1 MSYILE
7 ALKKSEQERNPDRV
21 PDLSTHHEQIV
32 VDTKKPFPW
41 LWLVIA
47 LVGLNLFV
55 VYWLF
60 FQQPVQQ
67 TTQPVMVDQKP
78 TEQVTQAETVVETPS
93 VIEESNPSTT
103 VVTEQQSET
112 PTVTESISQPVA
124 AEPIVTEAPVPQP
137 VQQPVQSPRVLG
149 FNELPHV
156 SELSLSI
163 QNQLPGMAFSTHI
176 YVEDGG
182 SFVIINNKNLSD
194 GMSMGEGLVLER
206 IVREGVIMSFRN
218 RYFTLNSME
227 SWTP

>member
-21 PDLSTHHEQIV
+21 PDLSTHHEHVAQPV
-32 VDTKKPFPW
+32 QKSFPW
-41 LWLVIA
+41 IWLVVA
-47 LVGLNLFV
+47 LVLCNVFV

-60 FQQPVQQ
+60 FKQGTNQTVEPVATQQPEVIQTPKVTDIQQ
-67 TTQPVMVDQKP
+67 QAEPESKPIEVVEPEAAQVKDTLGEQPV
-78 TEQVTQAETVVETPS
+78 VVSAPS
-93 VIEESNPSTT
+93 
-103 VVTEQQSET
+103 
-112 PTVTESISQPVA
+112 
-124 AEPIVTEAPVPQP
+124 PQP
-137 VQQPVQSPRVLG
+137 VQQPVQTTPRVLG

-163 QNQLPGMAFSTHI
+163 QNQLPSLAFSTHI

-194 GMSMGEGLVLER
+194 GMSMGNGLVLER
-206 IVREGVIMSFRN
+206 IVREGVIFSYRN

-227 SWTP
+227 SWTN